1 MLWVAGFA
9 AAYFFCAFASVRTFW
24 LPCGFALAAFL
35 LVERRGWILL
45 ATAMLLGEGGYN
57 FFSSSTWPWWATWSL
72 SFSNI
77 GSAVVGAL
85 LCQWIFPGKPSLDS
99 VPRFLVVLCFGG
111 LLALAPTAAIGAN
124 FARLMGSK
132 RDFVSICTSWYLRD
146 CLGVVLATPL
156 MLSWLTPVGRADRTW
171 TSRRQVEAWLLIATL
186 VGVLASAF
194 LISETLNQII
204 RIAAIPV
211 LLWSS
216 MRFGVRGV
224 SAITFIFSLGAGWL
238 AMRGYGVGPLDARTV
253 AARNLELQ
261 STLASMAFIGL
272 IPAIIVQ
279 IQRQAEGRLRDER
292 NLFLTTLD
300 HEPDGVLLIGL
311 NGRLLQINRAGLN
324 LLQVAAQTDPTL
336 LAPVNFIFPEYR
348 AAYLA
353 ALQRGEA
360 GASQQLIFRLQD
372 RDRAGR
378 LIEAKLVPVRNADGI
393 IYAVLNTW
401 RDITEERRL
410 LADLTVARFTVDRT
424 TVPML
429 WVAQDGRVV
438 DTNEALCRLLDCSR
452 EEMLTQFVRDFDLE
466 YSAERWPEFWKRTAK
481 DRSVNFETTL
491 VRRQGGRLS
500 VEIRAHSIEL
510 DLGTER
516 RELLC
521 AFIQDVTAQRHA
533 AEILRRSEE
542 RLSLIFGAVAEGIIV
557 YDGRGLMLDANPA
570 ARRSF
575 DFLPEDGREHTAAD
589 LGRQLVLEEDRPAE
603 GQEDPVL
610 STVRTGRAVRGA
622 VRGFT
627 RRNGERI
634 WLSVSTEPL
643 LNGQGEV
650 ILVVSS
656 YSDITSL
663 RSLQDQLRHSQ
674 KMEVFGQLAGGIA
687 HDFNNIL
694 TSIGLNLYLLEGTPL
709 LKGTGNRFIKDLH
722 SLTKRAAGLTE
733 QLLLFAQRRVVQMR
747 PLDLNSSLKGL
758 IKILG
763 PALGEKVKLTYQL
776 SRDSVWVSADP
787 GMIDQIGMNLCIN
800 ARDAMPAGGRIT
812 ITTGVEYAHP
822 AKAAASGFTH
832 ARAGEFAFFRVSDT
846 GTGISP
852 AVLARIFE
860 PFFTTKDTGKGTGLG
875 LATVHGILD
884 QHQGWASVY
893 SVEGEG
899 TAFTIYLPFIPPQL
913 LDPALAQPDPA
924 QLRGTETILLV
935 EDEADVRAP
944 IAALLGKNGYRVI
957 EAGHPAQAIERW
969 QTQAASIDLLI
980 TDMVMPGNL
989 SGLDLVSH
997 LRQTRPDLKVIVI
1010 SGYNEEIMKS
1020 EQLQQLQVVLLPKPF
1035 DFYTL
1040 SQTIRTTLDTTA

>member
-124 FARLMGSK
+124 FTRLMGSK

-146 CLGVVLATPL
+146 CLGVLLATPL
-156 MLSWLTPVGRADRTW
+156 LLSWLTPVTREDRTW

-372 RDRAGR
+372 RDRAIR

-438 DTNEALCRLLDCSR
+438 DTNQALCRLLDCSR
-452 EEMLTQFVRDFDLE
+452 EEMLTRFVRDFDLE
-466 YSAERWPEFWKRTAK
+466 YSAERWPGFWKKTTA
-481 DRSVNFETTL
+481 DRSANFETTL
-491 VRRQGGRLS
+491 VRRPGDTLK

-510 DLGTER
+510 DLGMER

-521 AFIQDVTAQRHA
+521 AFIHDVTAQRHA
-533 AEILRRSEE
+533 AEVLRRSEE
-542 RLSLIFGAVAEGIIV
+542 RLALIFGSVAEGIIV

-575 DFLPEDGREHTAAD
+575 DFLPADGRPHTAAD
-589 LGRQLVLEEDRPAE
+589 LGRQLVLAADRPAE
-603 GQEDPVL
+603 EQEDPVL
-610 STVRTGRAVRGA
+610 LTVRTGRAVRGA

-627 RRNGERI
+627 RRDGERV

-643 LNGQGEV
+643 VNSQGEV
-650 ILVVSS
+650 TLVVSS

-663 RSLQDQLRHSQ
+663 RSLQDQLRQSQ
-674 KMEVFGQLAGGIA
+674 KMEIFGQLAGGIA

-694 TSIGLNLYLLEGTPL
+694 TSIGLTLYLLEGSPPL
-709 LKGTGNRFIKDLH
+709 KATGNRHIRDLQ

-733 QLLLFAQRRVVQMR
+733 QLLLFAQRRVVQMQ
-747 PLDLNSSLKGL
+747 PLDLNASLKGL

-812 ITTGVEYAHP
+812 ITTGVEYAHQE
-822 AKAAASGFTH
+822 KAVAARFTH

-899 TAFTIYLPFIPPQL
+899 TAFTVYLPFIPPQL
-913 LDPALAQPDPA
+913 LDPSLAQPDPA

-989 SGLDLVSH
+989 SGLDLVSR

-1010 SGYNEEIMKS
+1010 SGYNEEIIKT